1 MLCLLAP
8 SRGRVLRLRGNPVR
22 GANPRRP
29 VFTFTALALRT
40 RTPGARALYARWHL
54 HAAQG
59 APVACAAGHNEMLGP
74 ALMAVEATVVRVYCP
89 AAFDGAVG
97 TCAHIE
103 VTPESS

>member
-1 MLCLLAP
+1 MSQNLQMLA
-8 SRGRVLRLRGNPVR
+8 S
-22 GANPRRP
+22 
-29 VFTFTALALRT
+29 FTFYMLQAGTH
-40 RTPGARALYARWHL
+40 ARWHL

-74 ALMAVEATVVRVYCP
+74 ALMAVEAAVVRVYCP